1 MLQYAP
7 STFDLFIIFSTIVF
21 SFVFLAVVLYMM
33 SKLGASDT
41 TSSDLK
47 RRGSK
52 RTKLKKLKCPYLKKL
67 DDRYMC
73 SVQGIRLW
81 ESDVKLLCLSP
92 DAWKMCFAYKLAEA
106 GGVEKTIE
114 PTLLDEILFEVTSKG
129 ELNLSDVSK
138 EKNVIP
144 VAIRSAIDKY
154 NREKGVIAIVTKDKI
169 ISANQFTEILSRKI
183 KEKGDVS
190 LNDISNELNC
200 DLDYLTRVLTIMIK
214 HNQL

>member
-1 MLQYAP
+1 MLQYAF

-33 SKLGASDT
+33 SKLGATDT

-52 RTKLKKLKCPYLKKL
+52 RTKLKKSKCPYLKKL

-92 DAWKMCFAYKLAEA
+92 DAWKMCFAYRLAEV

>member
-1 MLQYAP
+1 MLQYAFP
-7 STFDLFIIFSTIVF
+7 TFDLLIIFSIIVF

-33 SKLGASDT
+33 SKLGAT
-41 TSSDLK
+41 ATVSSDLK
-47 RRGSK
+47 RRESK
-52 RTKLKKLKCPYLKKL
+52 RTKSKKSCPYLKKL
-67 DDRYMC
+67 DDGYTC
-73 SVQGIRLW
+73 SAQGIRLW

-92 DAWKMCFAYKLAEA
+92 DAWKMCFAYRLAEV
-106 GGVEKTIE
+106 GGAEKTIE

-129 ELNLSDVSK
+129 ELNLLEVSK

-169 ISANQFTEILSRKI
+169 ISANQFTEILSRKV

-190 LNDISNELNC
+190 LNEISNELNC
-200 DLDYLTRVLTIMIK
+200 DLDYLTNVLTIMIK